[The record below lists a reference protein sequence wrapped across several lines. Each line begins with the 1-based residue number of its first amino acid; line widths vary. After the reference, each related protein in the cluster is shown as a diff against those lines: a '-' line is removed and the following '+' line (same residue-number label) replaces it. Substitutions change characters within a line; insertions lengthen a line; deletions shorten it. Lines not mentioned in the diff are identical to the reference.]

1 MTHSSRSRSRAGYAA
16 GGGAGDDVDDESWL
30 VEYERGVME
39 RTAGR
44 APRKVEVEEE
54 DGEDGDGDSGSF
66 DFDSNL

>member
-1 MTHSSRSRSRAGYAA
+1 M
-16 GGGAGDDVDDESWL
+16 DDESWL

-54 DGEDGDGDSGSF
+54 DGEDWDRDSGSF